1 MNGKARHFLVVV
13 VAAAAFATSA
23 RLARSEEEWLKAFNE
38 GTRHYQMRD
47 FPQALLAWERSQK
60 LNPAQPGTYA
70 NMAKVESILGRYQE
84 AIVAF
89 DKCLE
94 RRPPAKWA
102 ASIWYDKATCY
113 RELKLNHKC
122 VEARRKSLEIEP
134 DNARYWTRLGDALS
148 RIGHTEEA
156 VRAYE
161 KSLELKPGAPDTL
174 DALEDE
180 KERLEKEPRPFP
192 ATLEAVRLSRMHS
205 HVLDLKAAAEA
216 LAECDKNAPPVKAE
230 LEEIEARRQYLDA
243 LGAAIAPGTLVVVEE
258 GEEPAKLVRGSAK
271 GLEVEGRAG
280 PSRGRLSRAGRRRSS
295 P

>member
-70 NMAKVESILGRYQE
+70 NIAKVESILGRYQE

-180 KERLEKEPRPFP
+180 KERLEK
-192 ATLEAVRLSRMHS
+192 
-205 HVLDLKAAAEA
+205 
-216 LAECDKNAPPVKAE
+216 
-230 LEEIEARRQYLDA
+230 
-243 LGAAIAPGTLVVVEE
+243 
-258 GEEPAKLVRGSAK
+258 
-271 GLEVEGRAG
+271 GRAR
-280 PSRGRLSRAGRRRSS
+280 SRRPWRRCGSPACTRTSSTSRPRRRPSPSATRTLPRSRPSS
-295 P
+295 RRSRRGGSTSTPSVPR